1 MPEVCKVGGRG
12 AGCEGGGWD
21 GVSSGTKYH
30 ILIRDQFLILEVFQA
45 ASFCLA
51 DRFKTEQFGELYTY
65 SLLKE
70 IWTMSTTP
78 ALFLLPYKS
87 WSQWSLSTDSPE
99 PSGNK
104 EEKQQKEMN
113 L

>member
-1 MPEVCKVGGRG
+1 MPEVCKVGGREV
-12 AGCEGGGWD
+12 GCEGGGWD

-30 ILIRDQFLILEVFQA
+30 ILIWDQFLILEVFQA

-51 DRFKTEQFGELYTY
+51 DRFKTEQFGELCTY
-65 SLLKE
+65 GLLEE
-70 IWTMSTTP
+70 IWTMSPTP
-78 ALFLLPYKS
+78 ALFLLLYKR
-87 WSQWSLSTDSPE
+87 WSQWSLSADSTE
-99 PSGNK
+99 LSGNK